1 METKELISELEATG
15 DYKVVKKLY
24 PQESYNEDDGSD
36 KRIAIFL
43 DVETTGLSV
52 DEAEII
58 ELGMIAFEFSIKDRR
73 IFKIIDEFDEFE
85 EPKKGEISQ
94 EITDLTGITND
105 MVKGKKINDEK
116 VNKFISDAV
125 IIIAHN
131 ANFDRQFVEKRF
143 HVFKDIHWGCS
154 LNDVSW
160 TENGLKARNLEYLA
174 YIYGYY
180 FEAHRASYDCRASVH
195 LLAQELPKSKELVLD
210 NLLNTAR
217 KKTARIFAEK
227 APFDKK
233 DQLKE
238 RSYKWNPDMKVWF
251 IDVNEND
258 MVDELTWLGE
268 NIYSDG
274 RTDHLQPS
282 IFGATKRYSDRIS

>member
-36 KRIAIFL
+36 KRTAIFL

-52 DEAEII
+52 EDAEII
-58 ELGMIAFEFSIKDRR
+58 ELGMIAFEYSDDGR

-85 EPKKGEISQ
+85 EPKKGEIPQ
-94 EITDLTGITND
+94 EITDITNITNE
-105 MVKGKKINDEK
+105 MVKGKSIDDEK
-116 VNKFISDAV
+116 VNKFISDSV
-125 IIIAHN
+125 IVIAHN
-131 ANFDRQFVEKRF
+131 ADFDRQFVEKRF
-143 HVFKDIHWGCS
+143 PVFKDIHWGCS

-160 TENGLKARNLEYLA
+160 EENGFKIKKLEYLA
-174 YIYGYY
+174 YMYSY
-180 FEAHRASYDCRASVH
+180 FYDAHRASYDCRASVH
-195 LLAQELPKSKELVLD
+195 LLAQELPKSNELVLD
-210 NLLNTAR
+210 NLLKTAR

-258 MVDELTWLGE
+258 MADELTWLGE
-268 NIYSDG
+268 NIYPNG
-274 RTDHLQPS
+274 KTDHLQPS

>member
-36 KRIAIFL
+36 KSIAIFL

-52 DEAEII
+52 EEAEII
-58 ELGMIAFEFSIKDRR
+58 ELGMIAFEFLKDGR

-85 EPKKGEISQ
+85 EPKKGEIPQ
-94 EITDLTGITND
+94 EITDITNITNE
-105 MVKGKKINDEK
+105 MVKGKSIDDEK

-125 IIIAHN
+125 IVIAHN

-143 HVFKDIHWGCS
+143 SVFKDIAWGCS
-154 LNDVSW
+154 INDVSW
-160 TENGLKARNLEYLA
+160 KENGLNARNLEYLA
-174 YIYGYY
+174 YMYGYY
-180 FEAHRASYDCRASVH
+180 YDAHRASYDCRASVH
-195 LLAQELPKSKELVLD
+195 LLAQELPKSNELVLN
-210 NLLNTAR
+210 NLLKTAR

-233 DQLKE
+233 DQLKG
-238 RSYKWNPDMKVWF
+238 RGYKWNPDRKVWF
-251 IDVNEND
+251 IDVNEDNKA
-258 MVDELTWLGE
+258 DELTWLGE
-268 NIYSDG
+268 NIFPNG

>member
-36 KRIAIFL
+36 KSIAIFL

-52 DEAEII
+52 EEAEII
-58 ELGMIAFEFSIKDRR
+58 ELGMIAFEFSKDGR
-73 IFKIIDEFDEFE
+73 IFKIIDKFDEFE
-85 EPKKGEISQ
+85 EPKKGEIPQ
-94 EITDLTGITND
+94 EITDITNITNE
-105 MVKGKKINDEK
+105 MVKGKSIDDEK

-125 IIIAHN
+125 IVIAHN

-143 HVFKDIHWGCS
+143 SVFKDIAWGCS
-154 LNDVSW
+154 INDVSW
-160 TENGLKARNLEYLA
+160 KENGLNARNLEYLA
-174 YIYGYY
+174 YMYGYY
-180 FEAHRASYDCRASVH
+180 YDAHRASYDCRASVH
-195 LLAQELPKSKELVLD
+195 LLAQELPKSNELVLN
-210 NLLNTAR
+210 NLLKTAR

-233 DQLKE
+233 DQLKG
-238 RSYKWNPDMKVWF
+238 RGYKWNPDGKLWF
-251 IDVNEND
+251 IDVNEDNKA
-258 MVDELTWLGE
+258 DELTWLGE
-268 NIYSDG
+268 NIFPNG
-274 RTDHLQPS
+274 KTDHLQPS